1 MKKAKQQKNTSEPEN
16 RKAGTEQKD
25 KEIKKMSDYRFETLQ
40 LHVGQE
46 QADPTTDSRA
56 VPIYQTTSYVFHNS
70 KHAADRFGLADP
82 GNIYGRLTNSTQD
95 VLEKRVA
102 ALEGGSAALAVA
114 SGAAAITYTI
124 EALAANGGHIVAQKT
139 IYGGSYNLLEHTLP
153 QYNIETTFVD
163 AHNLQ
168 EVEGAI
174 KDNTRAI
181 YLETLGNPNSDIP
194 DIDAIAEIAH
204 KHGLPLVVDN
214 TFGTPYLIRPIEHGA
229 DIVVHSATKFLG
241 GHGTTLGGVIVE
253 AGKFNWKESGKYKGI
268 AEANPS
274 YHGVSFYDV
283 VGPAAFV
290 TYIRAI
296 LLRDTGASLSPFN
309 AFLLLQGIETLSLR
323 LERHAENTKK
333 VVEYLSKNPKVAH
346 VNHPSLADHPD
357 HELYE
362 RYFPN
367 GGASIF
373 TFDIKGGQEEAW
385 KFIDSLDIFSLLAN
399 VADVKSLVIH
409 PATTTHSQLSEE
421 ELLDQGIKQSTIRL
435 SIGTEHIDDI
445 IADLEKGFAAI

>member
-1 MKKAKQQKNTSEPEN
+1 MSEY
-16 RKAGTEQKD
+16 K
-25 KEIKKMSDYRFETLQ
+25 FETLQ

-46 QADPTTDSRA
+46 EADPATDARA
-56 VPIYQTTSYVFHNS
+56 VPIYQTTSYVFRNS
-70 KHAADRFGLADP
+70 KHAADRFGLADA

-102 ALEGGSAALAVA
+102 ALEGGSAALALA

-124 EALAANGGHIVAQKT
+124 EALAANGGHVVAQKT
-139 IYGGSYNLLEHTLP
+139 IYGGSYNLLAHTLP
-153 QYNIETTFVD
+153 QYGIQTTFVD

-174 KDNTRAI
+174 QDNTRAI

-194 DIDAIAEIAH
+194 DIDAIAQIAH

-214 TFGTPYLIRPIEHGA
+214 TFGTPYLFRPIEHGA

-241 GHGTTLGGVIVE
+241 GHGTTLGGIIIE
-253 AGKFNWKESGKYKGI
+253 SGKFNWKASGKYPNI

-296 LLRDTGASLSPFN
+296 LLRDTGATLAPFS
-309 AFLLLQGIETLSLR
+309 AFLLLQGVETLSLR

-333 VVEYLSKNPKVAH
+333 VVEFLKNHPQVEK
-346 VNHPSLADHPD
+346 VNHPSLPDHPD
-357 HELYE
+357 HALYQK
-362 RYFPN
+362 YFPN
-367 GGASIF
+367 GGGSIF
-373 TFDIKGGQEEAW
+373 TFEIKGGQDEAW
-385 KFIDSLDIFSLLAN
+385 KFIDALQIFSLLAN

-409 PATTTHSQLSEE
+409 PASTTHSQLSEE
-421 ELLDQGIKQSTIRL
+421 ELLDQGIKKNTIRL

-445 IADLEKGFAAI
+445 IADLEKGFAAAK